1 MSAKTKVS
9 QAPYYVAVGR
19 SRGGPT
25 FEPSSLSYS
34 LDGIT
39 WSASALP
46 AEIDNF
52 GNGVFGGDK
61 FVAVTGNNTNKAA
74 YSTNGINWTATT
86 LPSARAWSALAY
98 GDGKFVVLSADGSN
112 VAAYSTDGITWTQ
125 TTLPA
130 SGSWVSVTY
139 GDGKFVAIA
148 LYTFASAYSTD
159 GITWNAGT
167 MPTQQAWSSVA
178 YGAGKFVALI
188 DDSTNFAYSTNGITW
203 TLGSMP
209 YSYQRWVR
217 IAYGNGKFVAL
228 VNNSDKSAYSLDGIS
243 WTASTMPS
251 SKYWSAITYGNGK
264 FVALAAES
272 TTTAYS
278 TDGITWSTS
287 NITSAAGW
295 ASISYGNGTW
305 RDMVAPHIKVSG
317 AWKIAK
323 SAYIKVSGSWK
334 NWFLQGGINDGNF
347 NAVDSFE
354 GFNGFVRA
362 SAVQPDGKL
371 IVVGSFTSYN
381 RVAVNKI
388 IRFNADKTID
398 TEFLTNI
405 GTGPTGFSSN
415 TLSSIA
421 LQSDGKIL
429 IGGSF
434 EYFNNQPTR
443 NLVRLNSNGTVDT
456 GFLGPKTEAAN
467 VRPSYY
473 FTSSITSIVLQ
484 PDGKILVAGTFPGYV
499 RITFQGQAISSSIG
513 RVARLNSDGT
523 FDTEFFNNS
532 LGAANNEINDIAL
545 QADGKILVGGNFS
558 SFGGASV
565 SRKARIN
572 ANGSPDTAFNTAG
585 PGLNDVVTSIL
596 VQPDGKI
603 FFGGYFTNYPGV
615 VRFNQDGTVDSG
627 YSVGLTVGQDNAVLD
642 MKFGSDGKLLIGGGF
657 SVNTTVPSALIHKV
671 NEDGSLDNSF
681 ALNVGGGQLNAVS
694 LGEIITHIS
703 IESNGK
709 IVVLGTFKYLGD
721 IGCDSIAI
729 LNADGTRDSFALNY
743 GASQRVNTF
752 AVAAIG
758 AQADGKI
765 ILGGSFLSY
774 NGVLRSKIARINSDG
789 QIDNTFNVNL
799 GKEGFDSAFAIAIQ
813 QDQKILVGGGFQ
825 TVNGSPARLIRI
837 NSDGTLDS
845 SFNSNIDFIP
855 QGSQIKAIKIQSDG
869 KIIVSGNLY
878 SFNGSTPSNLVRLN
892 SNGTVDTDFGN
903 NAGTGPNSAPYAIAI
918 QPDGKIIIV
927 GFFFNF
933 SSTPVYYLARLN
945 SNGSRDTSFTSNTGT
960 GANDDIW
967 DVAVQADGK
976 IILVGDFTTFNGV
989 TANRIVRLNSDG
1001 TRDTAFTANTGTGP
1015 NSRIYSI
1022 AIQPNGKIVLGGQF
1036 TTFNGATVN
1045 RIVRLNADG
1054 TRDTAFTANT
1064 GVGVSSEN
1072 NPTVRV
1078 VNIDSSGNL
1087 LIGGG
1092 FSKFN
1097 NIVRNGIAKIG
1108 SDEAY

>member
-334 NWFLQGGINDGNF
+334 NWFLQGGIIDREFSAKLSDFVLYSRDPTRHQGLAVAIQLDGKILLGGYFLDEAESTGTLRRIN
-347 NAVDSFE
+347 
-354 GFNGFVRA
+354 
-362 SAVQPDGKL
+362 PDGSWDQQFSNNL
-371 IVVGSFTSYN
+371 IPNYPYVYSL
-381 RVAVNKI
+381 AIQADNKI
-388 IRFNADKTID
+388 LVGRSAPGMARLNSDGTPDSSF
-398 TEFLTNI
+398 NI
-405 GTGPTGFSSN
+405 GTGFATGQQFQIPEVN
-415 TLSSIA
+415 SI
-421 LQSDGKIL
+421 I
-429 IGGSF
+429 
-434 EYFNNQPTR
+434 
-443 NLVRLNSNGTVDT
+443 
-456 GFLGPKTEAAN
+456 
-467 VRPSYY
+467 
-473 FTSSITSIVLQ
+473 LQ
-484 PDGKILVAGTFPGYV
+484 PDGKILVGGYFALFNSQSLKGFV
-499 RITFQGQAISSSIG
+499 
-513 RVARLNSDGT
+513 RLNSNGSLDTAFMNNLGT
-523 FDTEFFNNS
+523 GFASSFQQNLFP
-532 LGAANNEINDIAL
+532 IYKIIL
-545 QADGKILVGGNFS
+545 QPDGKILVGG
-558 SFGGASV
+558 
-565 SRKARIN
+565 
-572 ANGSPDTAFNTAG
+572 
-585 PGLNDVVTSIL
+585 
-596 VQPDGKI
+596 
-603 FFGGYFTNYPGV
+603 
-615 VRFNQDGTVDSG
+615 
-627 YSVGLTVGQDNAVLD
+627 
-642 MKFGSDGKLLIGGGF
+642 
-657 SVNTTVPSALIHKV
+657 
-671 NEDGSLDNSF
+671 
-681 ALNVGGGQLNAVS
+681 
-694 LGEIITHIS
+694 
-703 IESNGK
+703 
-709 IVVLGTFKYLGD
+709 
-721 IGCDSIAI
+721 
-729 LNADGTRDSFALNY
+729 
-743 GASQRVNTF
+743 
-752 AVAAIG
+752 
-758 AQADGKI
+758 
-765 ILGGSFLSY
+765 SY
-774 NGVLRSKIARINSDG
+774 D
-789 QIDNTFNVNL
+789 
-799 GKEGFDSAFAIAIQ
+799 
-813 QDQKILVGGGFQ
+813 
-825 TVNGSPARLIRI
+825 
-837 NSDGTLDS
+837 
-845 SFNSNIDFIP
+845 
-855 QGSQIKAIKIQSDG
+855 
-869 KIIVSGNLY
+869 
-878 SFNGSTPSNLVRLN
+878 SFNGV
-892 SNGTVDTDFGN
+892 
-903 NAGTGPNSAPYAIAI
+903 SAE
-918 QPDGKIIIV
+918 G
-927 GFFFNF
+927 
-933 SSTPVYYLARLN
+933 L
-945 SNGSRDTSFTSNTGT
+945 
-960 GANDDIW
+960 
-967 DVAVQADGK
+967 
-976 IILVGDFTTFNGV
+976 
-989 TANRIVRLNSDG
+989 VRLNSDG
-1001 TRDTAFTANTGTGP
+1001 TRDTSFVLSTQQSGLGRYFSPNAMALQSDGKIILGNESGLNRRNSNGTYDPSFNTTINDFAGDVSDLAIDSNGKVLVLLRNNVTYRGVALP
-1015 NSRIYSI
+1015 KGVVRLNSDSSLDTSFSLNSGSGFGGGNIWPRAM
-1022 AIQPNGKIVLGGQF
+1022 AIQSDKKIVAVGEF
-1036 TTFNGATVN
+1036 ETFNGVPSPL
-1045 RIVRLNADG
+1045 IVRL
-1054 TRDTAFTANT
+1054 
-1064 GVGVSSEN
+1064 
-1072 NPTVRV
+1072 
-1078 VNIDSSGNL
+1078 SG
-1087 LIGGG
+1087 
-1092 FSKFN
+1092 
-1097 NIVRNGIAKIG
+1097 
-1108 SDEAY
+1108 EASYD